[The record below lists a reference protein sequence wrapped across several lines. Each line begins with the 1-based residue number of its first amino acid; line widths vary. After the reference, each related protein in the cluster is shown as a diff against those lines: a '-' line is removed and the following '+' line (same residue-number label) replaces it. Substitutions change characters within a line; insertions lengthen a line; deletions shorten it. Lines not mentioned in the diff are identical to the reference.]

1 MMDVIDSLFGIA
13 FCVLSFAYVYRSHTR
28 HKGNDT
34 AGSERSF
41 IIGLLFLLLAVQA
54 RAQGNWRILVERD
67 TMAIGPLQD
76 VRKWAGL
83 RMAKNDMA
91 RQCAWEL
98 VQRNKELA
106 GLYAERDACMDKVT
120 KARKVMEEMRD
131 TQEALN
137 DRANRW
143 QRKAKRRNPVLWMGI
158 GAGAMLLIQ
167 QQLK

>member
-1 MMDVIDSLFGIA
+1 MSPANAD
-13 FCVLSFAYVYRSHTR
+13 
-28 HKGNDT
+28 
-34 AGSERSF
+34 
-41 IIGLLFLLLAVQA
+41 AV
-54 RAQGNWRILVERD
+54 
-67 TMAIGPLQD
+67 MPQD
-76 VRKWAGL
+76 VQPEELDVAIAVDRIETATTLQIRQVRRKWAGL

-106 GLYAERDACMDKVT
+106 GLHAERDACWNT
-120 KARKVMEEMRD
+120 ANEARKVMEEMRQ
-131 TQEALN
+131 TQDALN

>member
-1 MMDVIDSLFGIA
+1 MKKEPGIPPWVEALIYSLAI
-13 FCVLSFAYVYRSHTR
+13 
-28 HKGNDT
+28 
-34 AGSERSF
+34 
-41 IIGLLFLLLAVQA
+41 LFFFWLATEPCN
-54 RAQGNWRILVERD
+54 AQPAPNWRILVERD

-106 GLYAERDACMDKVT
+106 GLYAERDVCVEKLT
-120 KARKVMEEMRD
+120 KARRIMEEMRETSD
-131 TQEALN
+131 ALN

-143 QRKAKRRNPVLWMGI
+143 QRKAKRRNPVLWIGI

>member
-1 MMDVIDSLFGIA
+1 MKKEPGIDPWLEALIYA
-13 FCVLSFAYVYRSHTR
+13 LST
-28 HKGNDT
+28 
-34 AGSERSF
+34 
-41 IIGLLFLLLAVQA
+41 LLCIWLATKPCN
-54 RAQGNWRILVERD
+54 AQGNWRILVERD

-98 VQRNKELA
+98 VQRNKELNS
-106 GLYAERDACMDKVT
+106 LYAERDVCVEKLT
-120 KARKVMEEMRD
+120 KARRIMEEMRETSD
-131 TQEALN
+131 ALN

-143 QRKAKRRNPVLWMGI
+143 QRKAKRRNPVLWMGL

>member
-1 MMDVIDSLFGIA
+1 MI
-13 FCVLSFAYVYRSHTR
+13 R
-28 HKGNDT
+28 
-34 AGSERSF
+34 
-41 IIGLLFLLLAVQA
+41 LLFILLPLWAT
-54 RAQGNWRILVERD
+54 AQPNWRILVERD